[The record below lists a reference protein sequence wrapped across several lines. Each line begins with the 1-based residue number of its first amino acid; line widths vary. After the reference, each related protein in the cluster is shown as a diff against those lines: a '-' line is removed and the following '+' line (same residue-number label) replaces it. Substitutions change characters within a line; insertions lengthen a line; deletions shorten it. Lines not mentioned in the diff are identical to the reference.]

1 MKTLRVISIYLLVL
15 CTTFYVGIGVFQLIC
30 PFDQHFDTIEFA
42 KYWKIVDGYM
52 GKRMSI
58 FMPIWLL
65 VVVLNLIVFVKTWR
79 RSPIFWIIL
88 STLIILIIDIS
99 FTITHQIPINK
110 FFQSIDVNN
119 LTEAQIK
126 LVQQYREAT
135 DKNFDERKIHV
146 LIVFFLI
153 SLLPYLLPRL
163 NKEQLK
169 ISKIES

>member
-65 VVVLNLIVFVKTWR
+65 VVILNLVVFVKTWR

-126 LVQQYREAT
+126 IVQQYREAT
-135 DKNFDERKIHV
+135 DKNFDERKMHV
-146 LIVFFLI
+146 LIVFILI

-163 NKEQLK
+163 YKEQAK
-169 ISKIES
+169 INKNES